1 MILVKAQK
9 KKKEESWKE
18 SHCLPREYVN
28 NHNQNVGKIW
38 TLKAIQERPQT
49 EMRNIL
55 DNGENML

>member
-1 MILVKAQK
+1 MDIKYDSSEGTEK

-38 TLKAIQERPQT
+38 TLKAI
-49 EMRNIL
+49 
-55 DNGENML
+55 